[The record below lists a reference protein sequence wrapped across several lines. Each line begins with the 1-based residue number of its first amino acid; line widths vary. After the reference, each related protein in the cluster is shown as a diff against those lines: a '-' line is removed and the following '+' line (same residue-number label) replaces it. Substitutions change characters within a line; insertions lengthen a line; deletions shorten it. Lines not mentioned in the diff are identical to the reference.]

1 MTKLEQ
7 IERSIAAL
15 SPKELKAFIKWFE
28 AFQADV
34 WDIQIEADA
43 KAGRL
48 DKLAEQAL
56 AAVRAGR
63 TAAVQPI
70 DG

>member
-7 IERSIAAL
+7 IERSITAL
-15 SPKELKAFIKWFE
+15 SPKELKAFAKWFE

-34 WDIQIEADA
+34 WDMQIEADA

-56 AAVRAGR
+56 AEVRVGR
-63 TAAVQPI
+63 TRPL
-70 DG
+70 